1 MNTAQNSIKQ
11 QLSINW
17 SILKIDTHTHT
28 LKFSLNAYFK
38 SIYCKLKLFLCCFLF
53 VCHKCMMHETTEHCE
68 KTKQW
73 KIWSKFVQLNH
84 RLKLMPNWKLDSPFV
99 GVWAWK
105 FGRKNKVFI
114 VILKIHISITV
125 NGNLAKTFEC
135 CNFWLFGGLLWCL
148 VFLCCMCT
156 WYVSFEIPLNWIN
169 IALFLV
175 L

>member
-1 MNTAQNSIKQ
+1 MDYSTFCGIFICDNSKDQKSVQFSMFMNVELTFFTLSLSKPSIFIWAYSMNTAQNSIKQ

-84 RLKLMPNWKLDSPFV
+84 RLKLMPNWKLDSHL
-99 GVWAWK
+99 WAFELENSGEKIRYLLSYWK
-105 FGRKNKVFI
+105 YIFR
-114 VILKIHISITV
+114 
-125 NGNLAKTFEC
+125 
-135 CNFWLFGGLLWCL
+135 
-148 VFLCCMCT
+148 
-156 WYVSFEIPLNWIN
+156 
-169 IALFLV
+169 
-175 L
+175 

>member
-1 MNTAQNSIKQ
+1 MDYLTFCGIFIRDNSENQKSVQFSMFINVELTFFTLSLSKPSIFIWAYSMNTAQNSIKQ

-84 RLKLMPNWKLDSPFV
+84 RLKLMPNWKLDSHL
-99 GVWAWK
+99 WAFELENSGEKIRYLLSYWK
-105 FGRKNKVFI
+105 YIFR
-114 VILKIHISITV
+114 
-125 NGNLAKTFEC
+125 
-135 CNFWLFGGLLWCL
+135 
-148 VFLCCMCT
+148 
-156 WYVSFEIPLNWIN
+156 
-169 IALFLV
+169 
-175 L
+175 